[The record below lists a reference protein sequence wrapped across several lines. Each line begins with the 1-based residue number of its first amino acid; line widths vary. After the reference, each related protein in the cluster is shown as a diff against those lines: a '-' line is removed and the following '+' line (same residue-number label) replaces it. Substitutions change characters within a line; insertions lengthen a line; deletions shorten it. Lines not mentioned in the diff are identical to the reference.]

1 MKILSKTGDE
11 ILLLAVTNDFA
22 NKGDYFVIEDFN
34 NNKKLLV
41 QFYDEEYFSS
51 SSLVE
56 EIIKDEVISKFS
68 TENIFDPLEITN
80 LSQTIRDVRIF
91 KTKIRASIDN
101 DNQISTDVDWVPS
114 RVNSKIVKISLNEI
128 KALLKKNMRYPISL
142 GRCGSDNQNFEIF
155 AEDLDGKL
163 NIITGK
169 KETGKSHLSKILIN
183 SLIQYGAYVIV
194 FDLNNEYSGLSYNVD
209 GTSSSISDKLLL
221 LDPGKELKFNL
232 TYFGKPSISNMLKNA
247 LDMPSASLREF
258 FRIWDSLE
266 NKKILSL
273 FELGKAF
280 GTWTVNELVRDA
292 LLSRFHMINSSRLF
306 SSNSVNERG
315 FQFEDVIKTKPR
327 GAAMIVNMSKISP
340 VVRRMIVEL
349 VMNKLIELLEKSLI
363 PPIFIFAEEAQLY
376 IRDTYWED
384 LITRMRHFG
393 IYSTFITNQPDA
405 INDTIYRQVD
415 NIFLFNFTNGT
426 DLDKIS
432 KVSLADTDTVRSI
445 VRTLP
450 QRHCLVIGK
459 VVRDLPMVVKVTS
472 ADVLAL
478 GQTKTFFTRRGNVP
492 DTHFDR

>member
-1 MKILSKTGDE
+1 MILQIRVTTLLLKIL
-11 ILLLAVTNDFA
+11 I
-22 NKGDYFVIEDFN
+22 IIR
-34 NNKKLLV
+34 KLLV

-415 NIFLFNFTNGT
+415 NIFLFNFTNDS
-426 DLDKIS
+426 DLEKIS
-432 KVSLADTDTVRSI
+432 KVSLVDSSTIKSLVK
-445 VRTLP
+445 TLSH
-450 QRHCLVIGK
+450 RNCLAIGK
-459 VVRDLPMVVKVTS
+459 AVSNLPMVIKINPVDMLT
-472 ADVLAL
+472 L
-478 GQTKTFFTRRGNVP
+478 GETKKFFK
-492 DTHFDR
+492 

>member
-1 MKILSKTGDE
+1 
-11 ILLLAVTNDFA
+11 
-22 NKGDYFVIEDFN
+22 
-34 NNKKLLV
+34 
-41 QFYDEEYFSS
+41 
-51 SSLVE
+51 
-56 EIIKDEVISKFS
+56 
-68 TENIFDPLEITN
+68 
-80 LSQTIRDVRIF
+80 
-91 KTKIRASIDN
+91 
-101 DNQISTDVDWVPS
+101 
-114 RVNSKIVKISLNEI
+114 
-128 KALLKKNMRYPISL
+128 
-142 GRCGSDNQNFEIF
+142 
-155 AEDLDGKL
+155 
-163 NIITGK
+163 
-169 KETGKSHLSKILIN
+169 
-183 SLIQYGAYVIV
+183 
-194 FDLNNEYSGLSYNVD
+194 
-209 GTSSSISDKLLL
+209 
-221 LDPGKELKFNL
+221 
-232 TYFGKPSISNMLKNA
+232 MLKNA

-415 NIFLFNFTNGT
+415 NIFLFNFTNDS
-426 DLDKIS
+426 DLEKIS
-432 KVSLADTDTVRSI
+432 KVSLVDSSTIKSLVK
-445 VRTLP
+445 TLSH
-450 QRHCLVIGK
+450 RNCLAIGK
-459 VVRDLPMVVKVTS
+459 AVSNLPMVIKINPVDMLT
-472 ADVLAL
+472 L
-478 GQTKTFFTRRGNVP
+478 GETKKFFK
-492 DTHFDR
+492 

>member
-101 DNQISTDVDWVPS
+101 ENQITTDVDWVPS
-114 RVNSKIVKISLNEI
+114 RVNSNIVKIGLNDI
-128 KALLKKNMRYPISL
+128 KDLLKKNMQYPISL
-142 GRCGSDNQNFEIF
+142 GKCGSDNQNFEIF

-194 FDLNNEYSGLSYNVD
+194 FDLNNEYSGLSYNID
-209 GTSSSISDKLLL
+209 GMPSSISDKLLL
-221 LDPGKELKFNL
+221 LNPGRELKFNL

-266 NKKILSL
+266 NKNILSL
-273 FELGKAF
+273 SELGKSF
-280 GTWTVNELVRDA
+280 GTWTINELVRDA

-306 SSNSVNERG
+306 SSNNVNDRG
-315 FQFEDVIKTKPR
+315 FQFEDVIKTKPK
-327 GAAMIVNMSKISP
+327 GAAMIVNMSRISP

-415 NIFLFNFTNGT
+415 NIFLFNFTNDS
-426 DLDKIS
+426 DLEKIS
-432 KVSLADTDTVRSI
+432 KVSLVDSSTIKSLVK
-445 VRTLP
+445 TLSH
-450 QRHCLVIGK
+450 RNCLAIGK
-459 VVRDLPMVVKVTS
+459 AVSNLPMVIKINP
-472 ADVLAL
+472 ADMLTL
-478 GQTKTFFTRRGNVP
+478 GETKKFFK
-492 DTHFDR
+492 

>member
-128 KALLKKNMRYPISL
+128 KALLKKNMKYPISL

-194 FDLNNEYSGLSYNVD
+194 FDLNDEYSGLSHNVD
-209 GTSSSISDKLLL
+209 GTLSSISDKLLL
-221 LDPGKELKFNL
+221 LNPGKELKFNL

-415 NIFLFNFTNGT
+415 NIFLFNFTNDS
-426 DLDKIS
+426 DLEKIS
-432 KVSLADTDTVRSI
+432 KVSLVDSSTIKSLVK
-445 VRTLP
+445 TLSH
-450 QRHCLVIGK
+450 RNCLAIGK
-459 VVRDLPMVVKVTS
+459 AVSNLPMVIKINPVDMLT
-472 ADVLAL
+472 L
-478 GQTKTFFTRRGNVP
+478 GETKKFFK
-492 DTHFDR
+492 

>member
-101 DNQISTDVDWVPS
+101 ENQISTDVDWVPS
-114 RVNSKIVKISLNEI
+114 RVNSKIVKIGLNEI
-128 KALLKKNMRYPISL
+128 KALLKKNMQYPISL
-142 GRCGSDNQNFEIF
+142 GKCGSDNQNFEIF

-194 FDLNNEYSGLSYNVD
+194 FDLNNEYSGLSCNVD
-209 GTSSSISDKLLL
+209 GMPSSISDKLLL
-221 LDPGKELKFNL
+221 LNPGRELKFNL

-280 GTWTVNELVRDA
+280 GTWTINELVRDA

-306 SSNSVNERG
+306 SSNNVNERG
-315 FQFEDVIKTKPR
+315 FQFEDVIKTKPK
-327 GAAMIVNMSKISP
+327 GAAMVVNMSRISP

-415 NIFLFNFTNGT
+415 NIFLFNFTNDS
-426 DLDKIS
+426 DLEKIS
-432 KVSLADTDTVRSI
+432 KVSLVDSSTIKSLVK
-445 VRTLP
+445 TLSH
-450 QRHCLVIGK
+450 RNCLAIGK
-459 VVRDLPMVVKVTS
+459 AVSNLPMVIKINPVDMLT
-472 ADVLAL
+472 L
-478 GQTKTFFTRRGNVP
+478 GETKKFFK
-492 DTHFDR
+492 

>member
-1 MKILSKTGDE
+1 MKILSKIGDE

-51 SSLVE
+51 ASLVE

-68 TENIFDPLEITN
+68 NENIFDPLEITN

-114 RVNSKIVKISLNEI
+114 RVNSKIVKIGLNEI
-128 KALLKKNMRYPISL
+128 KALLKKNMQYPISL
-142 GRCGSDNQNFEIF
+142 GRCGSDDQKFEIF

-209 GTSSSISDKLLL
+209 GTPSSISDKLFLL
-221 LDPGKELKFNL
+221 NPGKELKFNL

-280 GTWTVNELVRDA
+280 GTWTINELVRDA

-306 SSNSVNERG
+306 STNSVNERG
-315 FQFEDVIKTKPR
+315 FQFEDVIKTKPK
-327 GAAMIVNMSKISP
+327 GAAMIVNMSRISP
-340 VVRRMIVEL
+340 VIRRMIVEL
-349 VMNKLIELLEKSLI
+349 VMNKLIELLEKSII

-415 NIFLFNFTNGT
+415 NIFLFNFTNDS
-426 DLDKIS
+426 DLEKIS
-432 KVSLADTDTVRSI
+432 KVSLVDSSTIKSLVK
-445 VRTLP
+445 TLSH
-450 QRHCLVIGK
+450 RNCLAIGK
-459 VVRDLPMVVKVTS
+459 AVSNLPMVIKINPVDMLT
-472 ADVLAL
+472 L
-478 GQTKTFFTRRGNVP
+478 GETKKFFK
-492 DTHFDR
+492 

>member
-68 TENIFDPLEITN
+68 PENIFDPLEITN

-266 NKKILSL
+266 SKKILSL

-415 NIFLFNFTNGT
+415 NIFLFNFTNDS
-426 DLDKIS
+426 DLEKIS
-432 KVSLADTDTVRSI
+432 KVSLVDSSTIKSLVK
-445 VRTLP
+445 TLSH
-450 QRHCLVIGK
+450 RNCLAIGK
-459 VVRDLPMVVKVTS
+459 AVSNLPMVIKINPVDMLT
-472 ADVLAL
+472 L
-478 GQTKTFFTRRGNVP
+478 GETKKFFK
-492 DTHFDR
+492 

>member
-101 DNQISTDVDWVPS
+101 ENQISTDVDWVPS
-114 RVNSKIVKISLNEI
+114 RVNSKIVKIGLNEI
-128 KALLKKNMRYPISL
+128 KALLKKNMQYPISL
-142 GRCGSDNQNFEIF
+142 GKCGSDNQNFEIF

-194 FDLNNEYSGLSYNVD
+194 FDLNNEYSGLSCNVD
-209 GTSSSISDKLLL
+209 GMPSSISDKLLL
-221 LDPGKELKFNL
+221 LNPGRELKFNL

-280 GTWTVNELVRDA
+280 GTWTINELVRDA

-306 SSNSVNERG
+306 SSNNVNERG
-315 FQFEDVIKTKPR
+315 FQFEDVIKTKPK
-327 GAAMIVNMSKISP
+327 GAAMIVNMSRISP

-415 NIFLFNFTNGT
+415 NIFLFNFTNDS
-426 DLDKIS
+426 DLEKIS
-432 KVSLADTDTVRSI
+432 KVSLVDSSTIKSLVK
-445 VRTLP
+445 TLSH
-450 QRHCLVIGK
+450 RNCLAIGK
-459 VVRDLPMVVKVTS
+459 AVSNLPMVIKINP
-472 ADVLAL
+472 ADMLTL
-478 GQTKTFFTRRGNVP
+478 GETKKFFK
-492 DTHFDR
+492 

>member
-101 DNQISTDVDWVPS
+101 ENQITTDVDWVPS
-114 RVNSKIVKISLNEI
+114 RVNSNIVKIGLNDI
-128 KALLKKNMRYPISL
+128 KDLLKKNMQYPISL
-142 GRCGSDNQNFEIF
+142 GKCGSDNQNFEIF

-194 FDLNNEYSGLSYNVD
+194 FDLNNEYSGLSCNVD
-209 GTSSSISDKLLL
+209 GMPSSISDKLLL
-221 LDPGKELKFNL
+221 LNPGRELKFNL

-266 NKKILSL
+266 NKNILSL
-273 FELGKAF
+273 SELGKSF
-280 GTWTVNELVRDA
+280 GTWTINELVRDA

-306 SSNSVNERG
+306 SSSNVNDRG
-315 FQFEDVIKTKPR
+315 FQFEDVIKTKPK
-327 GAAMIVNMSKISP
+327 GAAMIVNMSRISP

-415 NIFLFNFTNGT
+415 NIFLFNFTNDS
-426 DLDKIS
+426 DLEKIS
-432 KVSLADTDTVRSI
+432 KVSLVDSSTIKSLVK
-445 VRTLP
+445 TLSH
-450 QRHCLVIGK
+450 RNCLAIGK
-459 VVRDLPMVVKVTS
+459 AVSNLPMVIKINP
-472 ADVLAL
+472 ADMLTL
-478 GQTKTFFTRRGNVP
+478 GETKKFFK
-492 DTHFDR
+492 

>member
-101 DNQISTDVDWVPS
+101 ENQITTDVDWVPS
-114 RVNSKIVKISLNEI
+114 RVNSKIVKIGLNEI
-128 KALLKKNMRYPISL
+128 KALLKKNMQYPISL
-142 GRCGSDNQNFEIF
+142 GKCGSDNQNFEIF

-183 SLIQYGAYVIV
+183 SLMQYGAYVIV
-194 FDLNNEYSGLSYNVD
+194 FDLNNEYSGLSCNVD
-209 GTSSSISDKLLL
+209 GMPSSISDKLLL
-221 LDPGKELKFNL
+221 LNPGRELKFNL

-280 GTWTVNELVRDA
+280 GTWTINELVRDA

-306 SSNSVNERG
+306 SSNNVNERG
-315 FQFEDVIKTKPR
+315 FQFEDVIKTKPK
-327 GAAMIVNMSKISP
+327 GAAMIVNMSRISP

-415 NIFLFNFTNGT
+415 NIFLFNFTNDS
-426 DLDKIS
+426 DLEKIS
-432 KVSLADTDTVRSI
+432 KVSLVDSSTIKSLVK
-445 VRTLP
+445 TLSH
-450 QRHCLVIGK
+450 RNCLAIGK
-459 VVRDLPMVVKVTS
+459 AVSNLPMVIKIKPVDMLT
-472 ADVLAL
+472 L
-478 GQTKTFFTRRGNVP
+478 GETKKFFK
-492 DTHFDR
+492 

>member
-101 DNQISTDVDWVPS
+101 ENQISTDVDWVPS
-114 RVNSKIVKISLNEI
+114 RVNSKIVKIGLNDI
-128 KALLKKNMRYPISL
+128 KDLLKKNMQYPISL
-142 GRCGSDNQNFEIF
+142 GKCGSDNQNFEIF

-194 FDLNNEYSGLSYNVD
+194 FDLNNEYSGLSCNVD
-209 GTSSSISDKLLL
+209 GMPSSISDKLLL
-221 LDPGKELKFNL
+221 LNPGRELKFNL
-232 TYFGKPSISNMLKNA
+232 SYFGKPSISNMLKNA

-266 NKKILSL
+266 NKNILSL
-273 FELGKAF
+273 SELGKSF
-280 GTWTVNELVRDA
+280 GTWTINELVRDA

-306 SSNSVNERG
+306 SSNNVNDRG
-315 FQFEDVIKTKPR
+315 FQFEDVIKTKPK
-327 GAAMIVNMSKISP
+327 GAAMIVNMSRISP

-415 NIFLFNFTNGT
+415 NIFLFNFTNDS
-426 DLDKIS
+426 DLEKIS
-432 KVSLADTDTVRSI
+432 KVSLVDSSTIKSLVK
-445 VRTLP
+445 TLSH
-450 QRHCLVIGK
+450 RNCLAIGK
-459 VVRDLPMVVKVTS
+459 AVSNLPMVIKINP
-472 ADVLAL
+472 ADMLTL
-478 GQTKTFFTRRGNVP
+478 GETKKFFK
-492 DTHFDR
+492 

>member
-194 FDLNNEYSGLSYNVD
+194 FDLNVLKRGFYPRGQGLVEIRIRKATHLHTIEFCNFKEVEPNIISIAGRLPKHIPERQIGSAIATLEKKGIRYFKHKSILENAESP
-209 GTSSSISDKLLL
+209 GSSILVYSTSESGIYLGADSIGEKNVQAEIIGSRAAKKFIDDYEFHACVDQHLADMLVL
-221 LDPGKELKFNL
+221 PLSFVKGKSK
-232 TYFGKPSISNMLKNA
+232 Y
-247 LDMPSASLREF
+247 
-258 FRIWDSLE
+258 
-266 NKKILSL
+266 
-273 FELGKAF
+273 
-280 GTWTVNELVRDA
+280 
-292 LLSRFHMINSSRLF
+292 
-306 SSNSVNERG
+306 
-315 FQFEDVIKTKPR
+315 
-327 GAAMIVNMSKISP
+327 KISRITTHLLTNLE
-340 VVRRMIVEL
+340 VIRML
-349 VMNKLIELLEKSLI
+349 NSIE
-363 PPIFIFAEEAQLY
+363 Y
-376 IRDTYWED
+376 
-384 LITRMRHFG
+384 HFE
-393 IYSTFITNQPDA
+393 
-405 INDTIYRQVD
+405 
-415 NIFLFNFTNGT
+415 
-426 DLDKIS
+426 KIS
-432 KVSLADTDTVRSI
+432 ENEFVLSI
-445 VRTLP
+445 EGNP
-450 QRHCLVIGK
+450 VI
-459 VVRDLPMVVKVTS
+459 
-472 ADVLAL
+472 
-478 GQTKTFFTRRGNVP
+478 
-492 DTHFDR
+492 

>member
-22 NKGDYFVIEDFN
+22 NKGDYFVIEEFN

-114 RVNSKIVKISLNEI
+114 RVNSKIVRIGLNEI
-128 KALLKKNMRYPISL
+128 KALLKKNMQYPISL

-169 KETGKSHLSKILIN
+169 KETGKSHLSKILIS

-209 GTSSSISDKLLL
+209 GMPSSISDKLLL
-221 LDPGKELKFNL
+221 LNPGRELKFNL

-273 FELGKAF
+273 YELGKAF
-280 GTWTVNELVRDA
+280 GTWTTNELVRDA
-292 LLSRFHMINSSRLF
+292 LLSRFHTINSSRLF

-315 FQFEDVIKTKPR
+315 FQFEDVMKIKPK
-327 GAAMIVNMSKISP
+327 GAAMIINMSRISP

-415 NIFLFNFTNGT
+415 NIFLFNFTNDS

-432 KVSLADTDTVRSI
+432 KVSLVDSSTIKSLVK
-445 VRTLP
+445 TLSH
-450 QRHCLVIGK
+450 RNCLAIGK
-459 VVRDLPMVVKVTS
+459 AVSNLPMVIKINPVDMLT
-472 ADVLAL
+472 L
-478 GQTKTFFTRRGNVP
+478 GETKKFFK
-492 DTHFDR
+492 

>member
-114 RVNSKIVKISLNEI
+114 RVNSKIVKIGLNEI
-128 KALLKKNMRYPISL
+128 KALLKKNMQYPISL
-142 GRCGSDNQNFEIF
+142 GKCGSDNQNFEIF

-183 SLIQYGAYVIV
+183 SLMQYGAYVIV
-194 FDLNNEYSGLSYNVD
+194 FDLNNEYSGLSCNVD
-209 GTSSSISDKLLL
+209 GMPSSISDKLLL
-221 LDPGKELKFNL
+221 LNPGRELKFNL

-280 GTWTVNELVRDA
+280 GTWTINELVRDA

-306 SSNSVNERG
+306 SSNNVNERG
-315 FQFEDVIKTKPR
+315 FQFEDVIKTKPK
-327 GAAMIVNMSKISP
+327 GAAMIVNMSRISP

-415 NIFLFNFTNGT
+415 NIFLFNFTNDS
-426 DLDKIS
+426 DLEKIS
-432 KVSLADTDTVRSI
+432 KVSLVDSSTIKSLVK
-445 VRTLP
+445 TLSH
-450 QRHCLVIGK
+450 RNCLAIGK
-459 VVRDLPMVVKVTS
+459 AVSNLPMVIKINPV
-472 ADVLAL
+472 DMLAL
-478 GQTKTFFTRRGNVP
+478 GETKKFFK
-492 DTHFDR
+492 

>member
-68 TENIFDPLEITN
+68 SENIFDPLEITN

-91 KTKIRASIDN
+91 KTKIRATIDN

-114 RVNSKIVKISLNEI
+114 RVNSKIVKIGLNEI
-128 KALLKKNMRYPISL
+128 KALLKKNLQYPISL
-142 GRCGSDNQNFEIF
+142 GKCGSDNQNFEIF

-183 SLIQYGAYVIV
+183 SLMQYGAYVIV
-194 FDLNNEYSGLSYNVD
+194 FDLNNEYSGLSCNVD
-209 GTSSSISDKLLL
+209 GMPSSISDKLLL
-221 LDPGKELKFNL
+221 LNPGRELKFNL

-280 GTWTVNELVRDA
+280 GTWTINELVRDA

-306 SSNSVNERG
+306 SSNNVNERG
-315 FQFEDVIKTKPR
+315 FQFEDVIKTKPK
-327 GAAMIVNMSKISP
+327 GAAMIVNMSRISP

-415 NIFLFNFTNGT
+415 NIFLFNFTNDS
-426 DLDKIS
+426 DLEKIS
-432 KVSLADTDTVRSI
+432 KVSLVDSSTIKSLVK
-445 VRTLP
+445 TLSH
-450 QRHCLVIGK
+450 RNCLAIGK
-459 VVRDLPMVVKVTS
+459 AVSNLPMVIKIKPVDMLT
-472 ADVLAL
+472 L
-478 GQTKTFFTRRGNVP
+478 GETKKFFK
-492 DTHFDR
+492 

>member
-101 DNQISTDVDWVPS
+101 ENQITTDVDWVPS
-114 RVNSKIVKISLNEI
+114 RVNSNIVKIGLNDI
-128 KALLKKNMRYPISL
+128 KDLLNKNMQYPISL
-142 GRCGSDNQNFEIF
+142 GKCGSDNQNFEIF

-194 FDLNNEYSGLSYNVD
+194 FDLNNEYSGLSYNID
-209 GTSSSISDKLLL
+209 GMPSSISDKLLL
-221 LDPGKELKFNL
+221 LNPGRELKFNL

-266 NKKILSL
+266 NKNILSL
-273 FELGKAF
+273 SELGKSF
-280 GTWTVNELVRDA
+280 GTWTINELVRDA

-306 SSNSVNERG
+306 SSNNVNDRG
-315 FQFEDVIKTKPR
+315 FQFEDVIKTKPK
-327 GAAMIVNMSKISP
+327 GAAMIVNMSRISP

-415 NIFLFNFTNGT
+415 NIFLFNFTNDS
-426 DLDKIS
+426 DLEKIS
-432 KVSLADTDTVRSI
+432 KVSLVDSSTIKSLVK
-445 VRTLP
+445 TLSH
-450 QRHCLVIGK
+450 RNCLAIGK
-459 VVRDLPMVVKVTS
+459 AVSNLPMVIKINP
-472 ADVLAL
+472 ADMLTL
-478 GQTKTFFTRRGNVP
+478 GETKKFFK
-492 DTHFDR
+492 

>member
-51 SSLVE
+51 SSIVE

-101 DNQISTDVDWVPS
+101 ENQISTDVDWVPS
-114 RVNSKIVKISLNEI
+114 RVNSKIVKIGLNEI
-128 KALLKKNMRYPISL
+128 KALLKKNLQYPISL
-142 GRCGSDNQNFEIF
+142 GKCGSDNQNFEIF

-183 SLIQYGAYVIV
+183 SLMQYGAYVIV
-194 FDLNNEYSGLSYNVD
+194 FDLNNEYSGLSCNVD
-209 GTSSSISDKLLL
+209 GMPSSISDKLLL
-221 LDPGKELKFNL
+221 LNPGRELKFNL

-280 GTWTVNELVRDA
+280 GTWTINELVRDA

-306 SSNSVNERG
+306 SSNNVNERG
-315 FQFEDVIKTKPR
+315 FQFEDVIKTKPK
-327 GAAMIVNMSKISP
+327 GAAMIVNMSRISP

-415 NIFLFNFTNGT
+415 NIFLFNFTNDS
-426 DLDKIS
+426 DLEKIS
-432 KVSLADTDTVRSI
+432 KVSLVDSSTIKSLVK
-445 VRTLP
+445 TLSH
-450 QRHCLVIGK
+450 RNCLAIGK
-459 VVRDLPMVVKVTS
+459 AVSNLPMVIKIKPVDMLT
-472 ADVLAL
+472 L
-478 GQTKTFFTRRGNVP
+478 GETKKFFK
-492 DTHFDR
+492 

>member
-51 SSLVE
+51 SSLIE

-114 RVNSKIVKISLNEI
+114 RVNSKIVKIGLNEI

-273 FELGKAF
+273 LELGKAF
-280 GTWTVNELVRDA
+280 GTWTINELVRDA

-306 SSNSVNERG
+306 SSNSVYERG

-415 NIFLFNFTNGT
+415 NIFLFNFTNDS
-426 DLDKIS
+426 DLEKIS
-432 KVSLADTDTVRSI
+432 KVSLVDSSTIKSLVK
-445 VRTLP
+445 TLSH
-450 QRHCLVIGK
+450 RNCLAIGK
-459 VVRDLPMVVKVTS
+459 AVSNLPMVIKINPVDMLT
-472 ADVLAL
+472 L
-478 GQTKTFFTRRGNVP
+478 GETKKFFK
-492 DTHFDR
+492 

>member
-56 EIIKDEVISKFS
+56 EIIKDEVISNFS

-415 NIFLFNFTNGT
+415 NIFLFNFTNDS
-426 DLDKIS
+426 DLEKIS
-432 KVSLADTDTVRSI
+432 KVSLVDSSTIKSLVK
-445 VRTLP
+445 TLSH
-450 QRHCLVIGK
+450 RNCLAIGK
-459 VVRDLPMVVKVTS
+459 AVSNLPMVIKINPVDMLT
-472 ADVLAL
+472 L
-478 GQTKTFFTRRGNVP
+478 GETKKFFK
-492 DTHFDR
+492 

>member
-101 DNQISTDVDWVPS
+101 ENQISTDVDWVPS
-114 RVNSKIVKISLNEI
+114 RVNSKIVKIGLNEI

-415 NIFLFNFTNGT
+415 NIFLFNFTNDS
-426 DLDKIS
+426 DLEKIS
-432 KVSLADTDTVRSI
+432 KVSLVDSSTIKSLVK
-445 VRTLP
+445 TLSH
-450 QRHCLVIGK
+450 RNCLAIGK
-459 VVRDLPMVVKVTS
+459 AVSNLPMVIKINPVDMLT
-472 ADVLAL
+472 L
-478 GQTKTFFTRRGNVP
+478 GETKKFFK
-492 DTHFDR
+492 

>member
-101 DNQISTDVDWVPS
+101 ENQITTDVDWVPS
-114 RVNSKIVKISLNEI
+114 RVNSNIVKIGLNEI
-128 KALLKKNMRYPISL
+128 KDLLKKNMQYPISL
-142 GRCGSDNQNFEIF
+142 GKCGSDNQNFEIF

-194 FDLNNEYSGLSYNVD
+194 FDLNNEYSGLSYNID
-209 GTSSSISDKLLL
+209 GMPSSISDKLLL
-221 LDPGKELKFNL
+221 LNPGRELKFNL

-266 NKKILSL
+266 NKNILSL
-273 FELGKAF
+273 SELGKSF
-280 GTWTVNELVRDA
+280 GTWTINELVRDA

-306 SSNSVNERG
+306 SSNDVNDRG
-315 FQFEDVIKTKPR
+315 FQFEDVIKTKPK
-327 GAAMIVNMSKISP
+327 GAAMIVNMSRISP
-340 VVRRMIVEL
+340 VVRRMIVGL

-415 NIFLFNFTNGT
+415 NIFLFNFTNDS
-426 DLDKIS
+426 DLEKIS
-432 KVSLADTDTVRSI
+432 KVSLVDSSTIKSLVK
-445 VRTLP
+445 TLSH
-450 QRHCLVIGK
+450 RNCLAIGK
-459 VVRDLPMVVKVTS
+459 AVSNLPMVIKINP
-472 ADVLAL
+472 ADMLTL
-478 GQTKTFFTRRGNVP
+478 GETKKFFK
-492 DTHFDR
+492 

>member
-22 NKGDYFVIEDFN
+22 NKGDYFVIEEFN

-114 RVNSKIVKISLNEI
+114 RVNSKIVKIGLNEI
-128 KALLKKNMRYPISL
+128 KALLKKNMQYPISL

-169 KETGKSHLSKILIN
+169 KETGKSHLSKILIS

-209 GTSSSISDKLLL
+209 GMPSSISDKLLL
-221 LDPGKELKFNL
+221 LNPGRELKFNL

-280 GTWTVNELVRDA
+280 GTWTTNELVRDA
-292 LLSRFHMINSSRLF
+292 LLSRFHTINSSRLF

-315 FQFEDVIKTKPR
+315 FQFEDVMKIKPK
-327 GAAMIVNMSKISP
+327 GAAMIINMSRISP

-415 NIFLFNFTNGT
+415 NIFLFNFTNDS

-432 KVSLADTDTVRSI
+432 KVSLVDSSTIKSLVK
-445 VRTLP
+445 TLSH
-450 QRHCLVIGK
+450 RNCLAIGK
-459 VVRDLPMVVKVTS
+459 AVSNLPMVIKINPVDMLT
-472 ADVLAL
+472 L
-478 GQTKTFFTRRGNVP
+478 GETKKFFK
-492 DTHFDR
+492 

>member
-51 SSLVE
+51 SSIVE

-101 DNQISTDVDWVPS
+101 ENQISTDVDWVPS
-114 RVNSKIVKISLNEI
+114 RVNSKIVKIGLNEI
-128 KALLKKNMRYPISL
+128 KALLKKNMQYPISL

-194 FDLNNEYSGLSYNVD
+194 FDLNNEYSGLLLNND
-209 GTSSSISDKLLL
+209 GKPSSINEKLLL
-221 LDPGKELKFNL
+221 LEPGKGLKFDL
-232 TYFGKPSISNMLKNA
+232 KYCGKPSISNMLKNA
-247 LDMPSASLREF
+247 LDMPAASLREF

-266 NKKILSL
+266 NKKSL
-273 FELGKAF
+273 GLDELGHAF
-280 GTWTVNELVRDA
+280 NTWNINELVRDA
-292 LLSRFHMINSSRLF
+292 LLSRFHIINSSLLF
-306 SSNSVNERG
+306 SIKYPNEKG
-315 FQFEDVIKTKPR
+315 FQFEELIKMKR
-327 GAAMIVNMSKISP
+327 KGAGMIINMGKSSP
-340 VVRRMIVEL
+340 VIRRMIVE
-349 VMNKLIELLEKSLI
+349 VIMNKLIDLLEKSLI
-363 PPIFIFAEEAQLY
+363 PPIFIFAEEAHLY

-384 LITRMRHFG
+384 LIT
-393 IYSTFITNQPDA
+393 
-405 INDTIYRQVD
+405 
-415 NIFLFNFTNGT
+415 
-426 DLDKIS
+426 
-432 KVSLADTDTVRSI
+432 
-445 VRTLP
+445 
-450 QRHCLVIGK
+450 
-459 VVRDLPMVVKVTS
+459 
-472 ADVLAL
+472 
-478 GQTKTFFTRRGNVP
+478 
-492 DTHFDR
+492 

>member
-51 SSLVE
+51 SSLIE

-128 KALLKKNMRYPISL
+128 KTLLKKNMQYPISL

-169 KETGKSHLSKILIN
+169 KETGKSHLSKILIS

-194 FDLNNEYSGLSYNVD
+194 FDLNNEYSGLSCNVD
-209 GTSSSISDKLLL
+209 GTPSSINEKLLL
-221 LDPGKELKFNL
+221 LNPGRELKFNL

-280 GTWTVNELVRDA
+280 GTWTINELVRDA

-315 FQFEDVIKTKPR
+315 FQFEDVIKTKPK
-327 GAAMIVNMSKISP
+327 GAAMIVNMSRISP

-415 NIFLFNFTNGT
+415 NIFLFNFTNDS
-426 DLDKIS
+426 DLEKIS
-432 KVSLADTDTVRSI
+432 KVSLVDSSTIKSLVK
-445 VRTLP
+445 TLSH
-450 QRHCLVIGK
+450 RNCLAIGK
-459 VVRDLPMVVKVTS
+459 AVSNLPMVIKINPVDMLT
-472 ADVLAL
+472 L
-478 GQTKTFFTRRGNVP
+478 GETKKFFK
-492 DTHFDR
+492 

>member
-34 NNKKLLV
+34 NSKKLLV

-101 DNQISTDVDWVPS
+101 ENQISTDVDWVPS
-114 RVNSKIVKISLNEI
+114 RVNSKIVKIGLNEI
-128 KALLKKNMRYPISL
+128 KALLKKNMQYPISL
-142 GRCGSDNQNFEIF
+142 GKCGSDNQNFEIF

-194 FDLNNEYSGLSYNVD
+194 FDLNNEYSGLSCNID
-209 GTSSSISDKLLL
+209 GMPSSISDKLLL
-221 LDPGKELKFNL
+221 LNPGRELKFDL

-280 GTWTVNELVRDA
+280 GTWTINELVRDA

-306 SSNSVNERG
+306 SSNNVNERG
-315 FQFEDVIKTKPR
+315 FQFEDVIKTKPK
-327 GAAMIVNMSKISP
+327 GAAMIVNMSRISP

-415 NIFLFNFTNGT
+415 NIFLFNFTNDS
-426 DLDKIS
+426 DLEKIS
-432 KVSLADTDTVRSI
+432 KVSLVDSSTIKSLVK
-445 VRTLP
+445 TLSH
-450 QRHCLVIGK
+450 RNCLAIGK
-459 VVRDLPMVVKVTS
+459 AVSNLPMVIKINPVDMLT
-472 ADVLAL
+472 L
-478 GQTKTFFTRRGNVP
+478 GETKKFFK
-492 DTHFDR
+492 

>member
-101 DNQISTDVDWVPS
+101 ENQITTDVDWVPS
-114 RVNSKIVKISLNEI
+114 RVNSKIVKIGLNEI
-128 KALLKKNMRYPISL
+128 KALLKKNMQYPISL
-142 GRCGSDNQNFEIF
+142 GKCGSDNQNFEIF

-183 SLIQYGAYVIV
+183 SLMQYGAYVIV
-194 FDLNNEYSGLSYNVD
+194 FDLNNEYSGLSCTVD
-209 GTSSSISDKLLL
+209 GMPSSISDKLLL
-221 LDPGKELKFNL
+221 LNPGRELKFNL

-280 GTWTVNELVRDA
+280 GTWTINELVRDA

-306 SSNSVNERG
+306 SSNNVNERG
-315 FQFEDVIKTKPR
+315 FQFEDVIKTKPK
-327 GAAMIVNMSKISP
+327 GAAMIVNMSRISP

-415 NIFLFNFTNGT
+415 NIFLFNFTNDS
-426 DLDKIS
+426 DLEKIS
-432 KVSLADTDTVRSI
+432 KVSLVDSSTIKSLVK
-445 VRTLP
+445 TLSH
-450 QRHCLVIGK
+450 RNCLAIGK
-459 VVRDLPMVVKVTS
+459 AVSNLPMVIKIKPVDMLT
-472 ADVLAL
+472 L
-478 GQTKTFFTRRGNVP
+478 GETKKFFK
-492 DTHFDR
+492 

>member
-101 DNQISTDVDWVPS
+101 ENQITTDVDWVPS
-114 RVNSKIVKISLNEI
+114 RVNSNIVKIGLNEI
-128 KALLKKNMRYPISL
+128 KDLLKKNMQYPISL
-142 GRCGSDNQNFEIF
+142 GKCGSDNQNFEIF

-194 FDLNNEYSGLSYNVD
+194 FDLNNEYSGLSCNVD
-209 GTSSSISDKLLL
+209 GMPSSISDKLLL
-221 LDPGKELKFNL
+221 LNPGRELKFNL

-266 NKKILSL
+266 NKNILSL
-273 FELGKAF
+273 SELGKSF
-280 GTWTVNELVRDA
+280 GTWTINELVRDA

-306 SSNSVNERG
+306 SSNDVNDRG
-315 FQFEDVIKTKPR
+315 FQFEDVIKTKPK
-327 GAAMIVNMSKISP
+327 GAAMIVNMSRISP

-415 NIFLFNFTNGT
+415 NIFLFNFTNDS
-426 DLDKIS
+426 DLEKIS
-432 KVSLADTDTVRSI
+432 KVSLVDSSTIKSLVK
-445 VRTLP
+445 TLSH
-450 QRHCLVIGK
+450 RNCLAIGK
-459 VVRDLPMVVKVTS
+459 AVSNLPMVIKINP
-472 ADVLAL
+472 ADMLTL
-478 GQTKTFFTRRGNVP
+478 GETKKFFK
-492 DTHFDR
+492 

>member
-51 SSLVE
+51 SSIVE

-101 DNQISTDVDWVPS
+101 ENQISTDVDWVPS
-114 RVNSKIVKISLNEI
+114 RVNSKIVKIGLNEI
-128 KALLKKNMRYPISL
+128 KALLKKNMQYPISL
-142 GRCGSDNQNFEIF
+142 GKCGSDNQNFEIF

-183 SLIQYGAYVIV
+183 SLMQYGAYVIV
-194 FDLNNEYSGLSYNVD
+194 FDLNNEYSGLSCNVD
-209 GTSSSISDKLLL
+209 GMPSSISDKLLL
-221 LDPGKELKFNL
+221 LNPGRELKFNL

-280 GTWTVNELVRDA
+280 GTWTINELVRDA

-306 SSNSVNERG
+306 SSNNVNERG
-315 FQFEDVIKTKPR
+315 FQFEDVIKTKPK
-327 GAAMIVNMSKISP
+327 GAAMIVNMSRISP

-415 NIFLFNFTNGT
+415 NIFLFNFTNDS
-426 DLDKIS
+426 DLEKIS
-432 KVSLADTDTVRSI
+432 KVSLVDSSTIKSLVK
-445 VRTLP
+445 TLSH
-450 QRHCLVIGK
+450 RNCLAIGK
-459 VVRDLPMVVKVTS
+459 AVSNLPMVIKIKPVDMLT
-472 ADVLAL
+472 L
-478 GQTKTFFTRRGNVP
+478 GETKKFFK
-492 DTHFDR
+492 

>member
-114 RVNSKIVKISLNEI
+114 RVNSKIVKIGLNEI
-128 KALLKKNMRYPISL
+128 KALLKKNMQYPISL
-142 GRCGSDNQNFEIF
+142 GKCGSDNQNFEIF

-194 FDLNNEYSGLSYNVD
+194 FDLNNEYSGLSCNVD
-209 GTSSSISDKLLL
+209 GMPSSISDKLLL
-221 LDPGKELKFNL
+221 LNPGRELKFNL

-280 GTWTVNELVRDA
+280 GTWTINELVRDA

-306 SSNSVNERG
+306 SSNNVNERG
-315 FQFEDVIKTKPR
+315 FQFEDVIKTKPK
-327 GAAMIVNMSKISP
+327 GAAMIVNMSRISP

-415 NIFLFNFTNGT
+415 NIFLFNFTNDS
-426 DLDKIS
+426 DLEKIS
-432 KVSLADTDTVRSI
+432 KVSLVDSSTIKSLVK
-445 VRTLP
+445 TLSH
-450 QRHCLVIGK
+450 RNCLAIGRA
-459 VVRDLPMVVKVTS
+459 VSNLPMVIKINPVDMLT
-472 ADVLAL
+472 L
-478 GQTKTFFTRRGNVP
+478 GETKKFFK
-492 DTHFDR
+492 

>member
-101 DNQISTDVDWVPS
+101 ENQITTDVDWVPS
-114 RVNSKIVKISLNEI
+114 RVNSKIVKIGLNEI
-128 KALLKKNMRYPISL
+128 KALLKKNMQYPISL
-142 GRCGSDNQNFEIF
+142 GKCGSDNQNFEIF

-194 FDLNNEYSGLSYNVD
+194 FDLNNEYSGLSCNVD
-209 GTSSSISDKLLL
+209 GMPSSISDKLLL
-221 LDPGKELKFNL
+221 LNPGRELKFNL

-280 GTWTVNELVRDA
+280 GTWTINELVRDA

-306 SSNSVNERG
+306 SSNNVNERG
-315 FQFEDVIKTKPR
+315 FQFEDVIKTKPK
-327 GAAMIVNMSKISP
+327 GAAMIVNMSRISP

-415 NIFLFNFTNGT
+415 NIFLFNFTNDS
-426 DLDKIS
+426 DLEKIS
-432 KVSLADTDTVRSI
+432 KVSLVDSSTIKSLVK
-445 VRTLP
+445 TLSH
-450 QRHCLVIGK
+450 RNCLAIGK
-459 VVRDLPMVVKVTS
+459 AVSNLPMVIKINPVDMLT
-472 ADVLAL
+472 L
-478 GQTKTFFTRRGNVP
+478 GETKKFFK
-492 DTHFDR
+492 